1 MKLLIAVPTLDFVH
15 VDFMRCLVNL
25 TNRLKDDGVCF
36 DVCIVSGTLVYVAR
50 DRLAC
55 KAINEN
61 YTHVLWLDSDMV
73 FQPEVLYD
81 LMDTGKDFVS
91 GIYHARRSGFMSCIF
106 KRCDDL
112 NHLERFD
119 EYPRDTFQIG
129 GCGFGCVLV
138 SVEMLRTIQMHFK
151 TCFLPL
157 RDFGED
163 IAFCN
168 RAKELGFKLWC
179 EPTVRLGHIGHLT
192 VWPEDEEKW
201 KSNLFMEG

>member
-1 MKLLIAVPTLDFVH
+1 
-15 VDFMRCLVNL
+15 
-25 TNRLKDDGVCF
+25 
-36 DVCIVSGTLVYVAR
+36 
-50 DRLAC
+50 
-55 KAINEN
+55 
-61 YTHVLWLDSDMV
+61 
-73 FQPEVLYD
+73 
-81 LMDTGKDFVS
+81 
-91 GIYHARRSGFMSCIF
+91 MSCIF

-138 SVEMLRTIQMHFK
+138 SVEMLRAVQMHYK

-192 VWPEDEEKW
+192 VWPDDEEKW